1 MCKWL
6 CEDVGHLE
14 VGSNTGQF
22 DVPTQALVAH
32 EVIEFCDV
40 FRSLVM
46 HRIFRNLDA
55 GLVVLHDWN
64 TATGKPNLRLAVR
77 ADFDFAS
84 LSGAYICIK
93 VCFIGNKC

>member
-32 EVIEFCDV
+32 EVIEFCNV

-64 TATGKPNLRLAVR
+64 TATGNIEV
-77 ADFDFAS
+77 FE
-84 LSGAYICIK
+84 
-93 VCFIGNKC
+93 

>member
-46 HRIFRNLDA
+46 HRVFRNLDGSRDELRGA
-55 GLVVLHDWN
+55 
-64 TATGKPNLRLAVR
+64 TAQPTGPA
-77 ADFDFAS
+77 
-84 LSGAYICIK
+84 
-93 VCFIGNKC
+93 